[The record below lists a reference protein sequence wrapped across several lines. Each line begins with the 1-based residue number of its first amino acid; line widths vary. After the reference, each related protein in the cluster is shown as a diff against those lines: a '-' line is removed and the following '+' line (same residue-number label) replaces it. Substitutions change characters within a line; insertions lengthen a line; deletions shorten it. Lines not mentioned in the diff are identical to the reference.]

1 MQQAVGGEKKY
12 KIFFGNSEEKKSL
25 EALDVDN
32 YTMWNNKVTYR
43 WIYVDM
49 NVTVHVKP

>member
-1 MQQAVGGEKKY
+1 VRCTVSKALKKISGRLPHFNSLMQQAVGGEKKY

-32 YTMWNNKVTYR
+32 YTM
-43 WIYVDM
+43 
-49 NVTVHVKP
+49 